1 MDKDNIEKIINGEFE
16 RRRRKKYVMDGLNA
30 ETNKKH
36 AERKKHNKEAKRQ
49 RRLQK

>member
-1 MDKDNIEKIINGEFE
+1 MDKDNIEKIINDAFE
-16 RRRRKKYVMDGLNA
+16 RERRKKHVMDSLKA